1 MPEKPMAA
9 VLLTAPGG
17 SPAAEG
23 SVGAHALTL
32 FAGSCQ
38 RLVALQPEVL
48 LDRDPE
54 PLHQMR
60 VAMRRL
66 RASLRQFAPAVL
78 LPPALRE
85 ARLAR
90 LGRRLGMARDL
101 DVLRHRLESDLL
113 PQLPEAELQSLKPVL
128 RQLRRERRLAGEQLA
143 ETLRSGSY
151 LKLLSRL
158 QKWLRQ
164 PAFTPLAEQPLAD
177 WLLPLQLPSLAE
189 VFCHPGWFVT
199 DPSAEADLLH
209 DLRKRC
215 KACRYALENLAP
227 IHGPLLAPWIGRY
240 RSVQQLLGDLNDL
253 QVLEAAIADQ
263 ISADLANDLPVLH
276 SLLQRQVRG
285 IWHDWQPL
293 VAQLNSPASQQQ
305 LLLDLG
311 HSLNTP

>member
-1 MPEKPMAA
+1 MAA
-9 VLLTAPGG
+9 VLSAPPAA
-17 SPAAEG
+17 SPAAG
-23 SVGAHALTL
+23 VSVGAHALAL

-48 LDRDPE
+48 LDREPE

-66 RASLRQFAPAVL
+66 RASLGQFAPAVV

-101 DVLRHRLESDLL
+101 DVLRRRLDKEFL
-113 PQLPEAELQSLKPVL
+113 PQLPEAELQALRPVL

-143 ETLRSGSY
+143 ETLRSSSY

-158 QKWLRQ
+158 QKWLRR
-164 PAFTPLAEQPLAD
+164 PDFTPLAEQPLVD
-177 WLLPLQLPSLAE
+177 WVLPLQLPSLAE

-199 DPSAEADLLH
+199 DPTTGADLLH

-227 IHGPLLAPWIGRY
+227 IQGPLLSPWIDRY

-253 QVLEAAIADQ
+253 QVLEEAIADQ
-263 ISADLANDLPVLH
+263 ISADLAGDLPVLH
-276 SLLQRQVRG
+276 RLLRRQAEGV
-285 IWHDWQPL
+285 WQDWQPL
-293 VAQLNSPASQQQ
+293 AAQLKSAGSRQQ

-311 HSLNTP
+311 HSLITP